1 MAQFFETLRIEF
13 GPDIHI
19 TLVTP
24 GFLESELT
32 QGKYI
37 AKDGKLVLDQEM
49 RDVSIYFHKC
59 TFKLEK
65 HCQLARNEMYTMYL
79 KLGMKKILSWTL
91 RRWKANVEV
100 GSKVQPCLSF
110 IIQG

>member
-24 GFLESELT
+24 GFIDSELT
-32 QGKYI
+32 QGKYV

-59 TFKLEK
+59 TLILEK
-65 HCQLARNEMYTMYL
+65 HCQLVYDVFKMGDEKNSL
-79 KLGMKKILSWTL
+79 VTL
-91 RRWKANVEV
+91 RKDDR
-100 GSKVQPCLSF
+100 
-110 IIQG
+110 